1 MYPLNMSN
9 VEARGYAVA
18 NDEAEHKKLS
28 AMGYEPAFAAD
39 DEQTSESLPIEAEA
53 KRGPGRPRKAQ

>member
-18 NDEAEHKKLS
+18 NDESEHKALT
-28 AMGYEPAFAAD
+28 ALGYEPAFKEA
-39 DEQTSESLPIEAEA
+39 DEQVGESLPPEAE